1 MAKVILHADLNN
13 FYASV
18 ACLHRPDLRE
28 VPVAVCGDPARRH
41 GIVLAKNM
49 PAKRYGIQ
57 TGQVLWQAFQLCPRL
72 TTIAPDY
79 REVSR
84 MSQTVRT
91 IFGRYT
97 DRVQPFGI
105 DEAWLDLTAPDM
117 TLEQGERIANHLRH
131 TVREETGLTVSVGV
145 SDSRVLAKLGSDLK
159 KPDAVSL
166 ICEQNRSQVL
176 DPLPIGS
183 LLFVGRATAR
193 KLNAMTTS
201 ALIGK
206 LSGCTGKKSE
216 LNELYIVEG
225 DSAGGSAKQ
234 GRDRRFQAILPLRGK
249 PLNAEKKRIHDILE
263 NDELSTLINALG
275 TGFGKDFDISKLKY
289 GKVIILADADQDGAH
304 IRALLLAF
312 FFRYMRELVL
322 EGHVYIGMPPLY
334 KIADKKGVRYAYD
347 DKELESMLEEAGRG
361 YTLQRY
367 KGLGEMN
374 PEQLWETTL
383 SPESRTLM
391 RVTIESAAEAE
402 QMVTMLMGDDS
413 KSRKD
418 YIFRE
423 ANFNKKDNFKDI
435 KG

>member
-1 MAKVILHADLNN
+1 MFVFCTVGAIGMAKVILHADLNN

-193 KLNAMTTS
+193 KLNAIGIYTVGQLAAADPQVLRGVLGKAGLTLSGFARGADDASLFLDDQPVKSVGNSTTTPSDVTDERGARLTLLDLSESVAFRLRQQGMAGRVVELSLRDTAMRTVTRQLTLDRPTDCSYNILDGAMDLLDRHWRPRVPLRALGVCVS
-201 ALIGK
+201 ALYPANQNIQ
-206 LSGCTGKKSE
+206 LS
-216 LNELYIVEG
+216 
-225 DSAGGSAKQ
+225 
-234 GRDRRFQAILPLRGK
+234 FLP
-249 PLNAEKKRIHDILE
+249 
-263 NDELSTLINALG
+263 
-275 TGFGKDFDISKLKY
+275 
-289 GKVIILADADQDGAH
+289 
-304 IRALLLAF
+304 
-312 FFRYMRELVL
+312 
-322 EGHVYIGMPPLY
+322 
-334 KIADKKGVRYAYD
+334 
-347 DKELESMLEEAGRG
+347 EEAANQRHMALDRMVDEIRGRYDHDAIRRG
-361 YTLQRY
+361 A
-367 KGLGEMN
+367 
-374 PEQLWETTL
+374 W
-383 SPESRTLM
+383 
-391 RVTIESAAEAE
+391 V
-402 QMVTMLMGDDS
+402 
-413 KSRKD
+413 
-418 YIFRE
+418 
-423 ANFNKKDNFKDI
+423 
-435 KG
+435 

>member
-57 TGQVLWQAFQLCPRL
+57 TGQVLW
-72 TTIAPDY
+72 
-79 REVSR
+79 
-84 MSQTVRT
+84 
-91 IFGRYT
+91 
-97 DRVQPFGI
+97 QPFGI

-193 KLNAMTTS
+193 KLNAIGIYTVGQLAAADPQVLRGVLGKAGLTLSGFARGADDASLFLDDQPVKSVGNSTTTPSDVTDERGARLTLLDLSESVAFRLRQQGMAGRVVELSLRDTAMRTVTRQLTLDRPTDCSYNILDGAMDLLDRHWRPRVPLRALGVCVS
-201 ALIGK
+201 ALYPANQNIQ
-206 LSGCTGKKSE
+206 LS
-216 LNELYIVEG
+216 
-225 DSAGGSAKQ
+225 
-234 GRDRRFQAILPLRGK
+234 FLP
-249 PLNAEKKRIHDILE
+249 
-263 NDELSTLINALG
+263 
-275 TGFGKDFDISKLKY
+275 
-289 GKVIILADADQDGAH
+289 
-304 IRALLLAF
+304 
-312 FFRYMRELVL
+312 
-322 EGHVYIGMPPLY
+322 
-334 KIADKKGVRYAYD
+334 
-347 DKELESMLEEAGRG
+347 EEAANQRHMALDRMVDEIRGRYG
-361 YTLQRY
+361 HDAIRR
-367 KGLGEMN
+367 GA
-374 PEQLWETTL
+374 W
-383 SPESRTLM
+383 
-391 RVTIESAAEAE
+391 V
-402 QMVTMLMGDDS
+402 
-413 KSRKD
+413 
-418 YIFRE
+418 
-423 ANFNKKDNFKDI
+423 
-435 KG
+435 